1 MKERERIVVIGL
13 IVLMLIL
20 WLGFLVHRSPR
31 FPGSAWGGVLGVAG
45 ALLMLWPLGYSVVKR
60 VPALKAAVTLRV
72 PMRTL
77 LAWHVYTGI
86 IGAVLA
92 ILHTGHKF
100 NSRLGIFLT
109 GAMLLAV
116 VTGVI
121 GRHFMGLIS
130 QEIREKQGL
139 LAKMQAAYRQT
150 ADELALRPDPAV
162 SLAAAGGFA
171 ARLLTTFFAP
181 EAATAQGNSTLPF
194 RAVRLAESIADL
206 EYAIKSHE
214 LLKRRFAI
222 WLKLHIATSII
233 FYVLLAL
240 HVWAGIYFGL
250 RWFG

>member
-1 MKERERIVVIGL
+1 MKERERVVVIGL
-13 IVLMLIL
+13 MVLMLIL

-31 FPGSAWGGVLGVAG
+31 FPGSAWGGALGVAG
-45 ALLMLWPLGYSVVKR
+45 ALLMVWPLGYLVVKR
-60 VPALKAAVTLRV
+60 VPALKAAVTRRV

-109 GAMLLAV
+109 AALLLAV

-130 QEIREKQGL
+130 QELREKHDL
-139 LAKMQAAYRQT
+139 LAKLQAAYRQT
-150 ADELALRPDPAV
+150 ADELARQPDQSVRLSGAR
-162 SLAAAGGFA
+162 GFA
-171 ARLLTTFFAP
+171 GRLLTAFFAP
-181 EAATAQGNSTLPF
+181 EEVAMQGDSTSSF

-214 LLKRRFAI
+214 LIKRRLAV
-222 WLKLHIATSII
+222 WLKLHAVTSVI

-240 HVWAGIYFGL
+240 HVWASIYFGL
-250 RWFG
+250 RWFR

>member
-1 MKERERIVVIGL
+1 MKERERVVIIGL
-13 IVLMLIL
+13 VALMLIL

-31 FPGSAWGGVLGVAG
+31 FPGSAWGGVLAVAG
-45 ALLMLWPLGYSVVKR
+45 ALLMAWPLGYSVVKR
-60 VPALKAAVTLRV
+60 VSALKAVVTRRV

-92 ILHTGHKF
+92 VLHTGHKF

-109 GAMLLAV
+109 AALLLAV

-121 GRHFMGLIS
+121 GRHFMGLIV
-130 QEIREKQGL
+130 QEIREKQDL
-139 LAKMQAAYRQT
+139 LSKLQAAYRQT
-150 ADELALRPDPAV
+150 ADELTRQPVQAV
-162 SLAAAGGFA
+162 KLSGARGFA
-171 ARLLTTFFAP
+171 LRLLTAFFAQ
-181 EAATAQGNSTLPF
+181 EEVTGQGNTTVPI

-214 LLKRRFAI
+214 LLKRRFAV
-222 WLKLHIATSII
+222 WLKLHIVTSVI

>member
-86 IGAVLA
+86 IGAVLV

-109 GAMLLAV
+109 GALLLAV

-130 QEIREKQGL
+130 QEIREKQDL

-162 SLAAAGGFA
+162 SLAAARGFA

-181 EAATAQGNSTLPF
+181 EEVTAQGNSTLPF

>member
-1 MKERERIVVIGL
+1 MKERERIVIIGL
-13 IVLMLIL
+13 TALMLIL

-45 ALLMLWPLGYSVVKR
+45 ALLMVWPLGYSVVKR
-60 VPALKAAVTLRV
+60 FPGFKQRVTRRV

-92 ILHTGHKF
+92 VLHTGHKF

-109 GAMLLAV
+109 AALLLAV

-130 QEIREKQGL
+130 QELREKQEL
-139 LAKMQAAYRQT
+139 LAKLQAAYRQT
-150 ADELALRPDPAV
+150 ADELAQQPDRAV
-162 SLAAAGGFA
+162 RLTGARGFA
-171 ARLLTTFFAP
+171 GRLLTAFFAP
-181 EAATAQGNSTLPF
+181 EEVAVQGDSTLHF

-214 LLKRRFAI
+214 LIKRRLAV
-222 WLKLHIATSII
+222 WLKLHIVTSVV

-240 HVWAGIYFGL
+240 HVWASIYFRL
-250 RWFG
+250 RWFR